1 MLIVTVLGSIITGLA
16 TPTEAAALGAF
27 GTTLLA
33 VLSRKLTWTA
43 LSKVIY
49 ETRTVTATILF
60 VLIGATFFHSFST
73 RQTET
78 I

>member
-1 MLIVTVLGSIITGLA
+1 MTVLGSFITDLA
-16 TPTEAAALGAF
+16 TPTEAAARGAC
-27 GTTLLA
+27 GASRLA
-33 VLSRKLTWTA
+33 VLSRKLTWAT
-43 LSKVIY
+43 LSEVIY
-49 ETRTVTATILF
+49 ETGKVTAMILF